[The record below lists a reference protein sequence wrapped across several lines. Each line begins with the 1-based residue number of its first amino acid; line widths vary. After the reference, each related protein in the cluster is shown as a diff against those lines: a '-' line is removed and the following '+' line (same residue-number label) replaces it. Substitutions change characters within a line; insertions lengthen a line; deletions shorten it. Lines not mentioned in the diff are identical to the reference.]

1 MKKCKKALKMLLYVI
16 LILYIPGFIYQAY
29 ELARYGFPYPYNTY
43 FYTCFTP
50 ETIFIYLVINP
61 FIYTLAIIHFIY
73 IYLIRIV
80 RIF

>member
-1 MKKCKKALKMLLYVI
+1 MKICKKALKMLLYVI

-29 ELARYGFPYPYNTY
+29 ELARYGFPYPYHTY